1 MPSSSV
7 QRTTSVR
14 TMTSIQPT
22 EPTLSERRGAENGRN
37 NTSILKD
44 FVAMDGW
51 TINDHRTHPKTHPK
65 SWWQKATNWMSFEFL
80 PRWQTR
86 GAYLSCFGWRMSLF
100 FCCPFFFHVNVCE
113 GIQTSS
119 LWWSSNI
126 SRTNGTN
133 STIAGNFLWDWGWW
147 EKHGI
152 EIKDGGFFRFR
163 RLTKSCVQLVTRM
176 HIPSNMF
183 KHHQWIMI
191 SSTYPQYFG
200 HIPYHW
206 WCDFAWQWLN
216 NQKHQKANV
225 HQNVH
230 QISCHINVCFSL
242 TQLGN
247 QTFAMVLPSES
258 LESPWSE
265 PELPPEN
272 LSLWS
277 VVSRFV
283 DKVASM
289 VLTHGDAGGNR
300 YGSHVSP
307 FLVKDWNQG

>member
-22 EPTLSERRGAENGRN
+22 EPTLSERRRAENGRN

-65 SWWQKATNWMSFEFL
+65 SWWQKATDWMSFEFL

-86 GAYLSCFGWRMSLF
+86 GAYFSCFGWRMSLF
-100 FCCPFFFHVNVCE
+100 FRRPFFSTSMFVKVYRPPAFDDPPTFPEPTVPTVPSQAIFFH
-113 GIQTSS
+113 
-119 LWWSSNI
+119 
-126 SRTNGTN
+126 
-133 STIAGNFLWDWGWW
+133 WGWW

-163 RLTKSCVQLVTRM
+163 LLTKSCVQLVTRM

-183 KHHQWIMI
+183 KHHHWILI

-206 WCDFAWQWLN
+206 WCDFVWQWLN

-230 QISCHINVCFSL
+230 QFHVTSICFSL
-242 TQLGN
+242 TQLRN
-247 QTFAMVLPSES
+247 QNVCNGAAKRIAWISLVRTWDASRISHLSFLVSLIRWLPWCSLMVMLEAEMEKNFS
-258 LESPWSE
+258 L
-265 PELPPEN
+265 
-272 LSLWS
+272 
-277 VVSRFV
+277 
-283 DKVASM
+283 
-289 VLTHGDAGGNR
+289 
-300 YGSHVSP
+300 
-307 FLVKDWNQG
+307 LVKDWNQG